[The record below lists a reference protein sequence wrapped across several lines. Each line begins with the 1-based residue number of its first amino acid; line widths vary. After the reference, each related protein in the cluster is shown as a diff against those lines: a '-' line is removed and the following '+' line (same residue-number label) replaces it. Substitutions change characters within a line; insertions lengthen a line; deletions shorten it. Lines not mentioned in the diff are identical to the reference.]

1 MKGDVIMNNDIPII
15 VNSND
20 HPGENFANTAKF
32 LHDVVRGI
40 FPPKNDRIIRV
51 DNYLSASMTEKLHK

>member
-1 MKGDVIMNNDIPII
+1 MKGDDNMNDDKPII

-51 DNYLSASMTEKLHK
+51 DNYLSTSMIEKLHM